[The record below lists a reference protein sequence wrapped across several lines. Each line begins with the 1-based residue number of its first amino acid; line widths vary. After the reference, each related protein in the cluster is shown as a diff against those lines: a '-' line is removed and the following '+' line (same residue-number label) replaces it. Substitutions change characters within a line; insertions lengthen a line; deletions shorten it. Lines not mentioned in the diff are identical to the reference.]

1 MKTLV
6 RSMFAWL
13 FLFSMVALPA
23 IAVADDEVTP
33 IGDWQLEVATPDG
46 ATLNLKV
53 NIKQD
58 GDKLA
63 GTMIGDDG
71 VETELTDIAFADGEL
86 KFAISRDFGGQQL
99 TSKFTGKLTAEKYE
113 GSVDYDIGGQAGT
126 LDVVGGRA
134 KPSIDLN
141 GTWLLVAT
149 SEGGT
154 FEPKLHLKHD
164 GDKLDGK
171 YEWTEDVVAEI
182 KDGKIVDEE
191 VTFTVTHDFNG
202 EEIVV
207 KYKVKLDGDK
217 LAGTAEYDLSGQ
229 TGTAEIEGKRGK
241 AAGVAGTWNITIA
254 GENGETYETKAKL
267 TQDGD
272 AISGDYEG
280 PAGEAKISEAK
291 LDGDTL
297 TFQVARERDGQKLVL
312 NYKGKLDGDTL
323 KGEVEFDLGGETRTT
338 TFEGKRTE

>member
-1 MKTLV
+1 
-6 RSMFAWL
+6 
-13 FLFSMVALPA
+13 
-23 IAVADDEVTP
+23 
-33 IGDWQLEVATPDG
+33 
-46 ATLNLKV
+46 
-53 NIKQD
+53 
-58 GDKLA
+58 
-63 GTMIGDDG
+63 
-71 VETELTDIAFADGEL
+71 
-86 KFAISRDFGGQQL
+86 
-99 TSKFTGKLTAEKYE
+99 
-113 GSVDYDIGGQAGT
+113 
-126 LDVVGGRA
+126 
-134 KPSIDLN
+134 
-141 GTWLLVAT
+141 LLVAT

-154 FEPKLHLKHD
+154 FEPKLHIKHD

-171 YEWTEDVVAEI
+171 YEWNENITAEI
-182 KDGKIVDEE
+182 KDGKIVDDE

-217 LAGTAEYDLSGQ
+217 LDGTADYDMAGQ

-241 AAGVAGTWNITIA
+241 AASVAGTWDITIA

-267 TQDGD
+267 SQDGD
-272 AISGDYEG
+272 AITGDYEG

-338 TFEGKRTE
+338 TFEGKRAP

>member
-1 MKTLV
+1 MVGWML
-6 RSMFAWL
+6 
-13 FLFSMVALPA
+13 LFSLLALPA
-23 IAVADDEVTP
+23 MAVADDEVSP
-33 IGDWQLEVATPDG
+33 VGDWQLEVATPDG

-63 GTMIGDDG
+63 GTMVGDDG
-71 VETELTDIAFADGEL
+71 VETELTDISFADGEL

-99 TSKFTGKLTAEKYE
+99 NSKFTGKLTAEKYE

-164 GDKLDGK
+164 GDTLDGK
-171 YEWTEDVVAEI
+171 YEWNEDITAEI
-182 KDGKIVDEE
+182 KDGKIVEEE

-217 LAGTAEYDLSGQ
+217 LAGTAEYDLAGQ
-229 TGTAEIEGKRGK
+229 TGTAEVEGTRGK
-241 AAGVAGTWNITIA
+241 AASVAGTWNITIA
-254 GENGETYETKAKL
+254 AENGETYETKAKL

-291 LDGDTL
+291 LDGDKLSFT
-297 TFQVARERDGQKLVL
+297 VARERDGQKLVL

-323 KGEVEFDLGGETRTT
+323 KGEVEFDFGGETRTT
-338 TFEGKRTE
+338 TFEAKRAE